1 MAPLAGQR
9 ETQGNLH
16 KTNGSG
22 PVALKRMLGREFL
35 RKSHSGVQKKQ
46 WTCRKGFW
54 PSSLREMQPSTTLP
68 SASLSNRSILL
79 IKSMQPPTTVHPVKA
94 TFSMPSL
101 VREGRSLISVT
112 FFFSIQA
119 LHISQAS
126 LILGLEEGYRLPLK
140 DIQAHV
146 REDMQDGTL
155 TKEYED
161 EALKELE
168 EGRNLG
174 NVGMRTTTTGLGVD
188 ARYTTSRIGEEVCCS
203 VFYHILCLPLF
214 S

>member
-1 MAPLAGQR
+1 
-9 ETQGNLH
+9 
-16 KTNGSG
+16 
-22 PVALKRMLGREFL
+22 
-35 RKSHSGVQKKQ
+35 
-46 WTCRKGFW
+46 
-54 PSSLREMQPSTTLP
+54 
-68 SASLSNRSILL
+68 
-79 IKSMQPPTTVHPVKA
+79 
-94 TFSMPSL
+94 MPSL

-174 NVGMRTTTTGLGVD
+174 NVGM
-188 ARYTTSRIGEEVCCS
+188 
-203 VFYHILCLPLF
+203 
-214 S
+214 